1 MEIRVL
7 RYFLA
12 VVEEGSVTAAAA
24 RVHVAQPSLSRQLR
38 GLEAE
43 LGIDLFTRSP
53 GRLTLSPAGGR
64 FLGIARDLVSRADGA
79 RAVMSALAEGHHV
92 GLTAVAPPTTI
103 NDILAPYIA
112 AAGAD
117 CALANVEECDP
128 GRVYE
133 VLERREADFAV
144 CATPPPGGLEGRIVC
159 RAPVFALAHPTHW
172 LASRDSVHLTELLAE
187 PIIVMGRHNGTR
199 RLLDEAVT
207 AAGLSYAAAHEVDS
221 TTVGQALAAAG
232 RGVAVL
238 SDDPRFDLSA
248 ATIMTDTGRLEV
260 TLYGAWDPAHYAK
273 ADIARTVLAI
283 SRFYEPQ
290 TGNPISLT

>member
-12 VVEEGSVTAAAA
+12 VAEAGSVTSAAA

-38 GLEAE
+38 GLEGE

-53 GRLTLSPAGGR
+53 GRLTLSPAGER
-64 FLGIARDLVSRADGA
+64 FLGIARDLVARADGA
-79 RAVMSALAEGHHV
+79 KAVMSALAEGNNV

-103 NDILAPYIA
+103 SDILAPFIA
-112 AAGAD
+112 AAGTGGP
-117 CALANVEECDP
+117 LSNVEESDP
-128 GRVYE
+128 GKVYE
-133 VLERREADFAV
+133 VLERRKADFAV
-144 CATPPPGGLEGRIVC
+144 CATPPPGGLEARIVC
-159 RAPVFALAHPTHW
+159 RAPVFALVHPAHW
-172 LASRDSVHLTELLAE
+172 LAARDDVHLTELLAE

-207 AAGLSYAAAHEVDS
+207 TAGLSYSPAHEVDS
-221 TTVGQALAAAG
+221 TMVGQALAAAG

-238 SDDPRFDLSA
+238 SDDPRFDLSVS
-248 ATIMTDTGRLEV
+248 TISTDVGRLEV
-260 TLYGAWDPAHYAK
+260 TLYGAWDPAHYAR

-290 TGNPISLT
+290 TGSPVSLT